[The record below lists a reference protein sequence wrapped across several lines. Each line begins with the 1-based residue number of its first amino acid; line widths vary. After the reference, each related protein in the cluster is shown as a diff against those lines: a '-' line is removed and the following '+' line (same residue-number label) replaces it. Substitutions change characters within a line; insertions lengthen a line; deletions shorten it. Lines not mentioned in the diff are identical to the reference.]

1 VFLDICASEAA
12 NAFVDN
18 LARFAHHHL
27 SRHGALAAAA
37 RALQVD
43 PAKLRRYASRRGSLR
58 ELRDVSFL
66 FELFFVMGF
75 DPATVFS
82 AAQRSSS
89 LITMLALAEGSL
101 EHALSP
107 EFQPFSIIPGRRR
120 GGARGSA
127 DRSAGDD
134 HDLQSEVA

>member
-1 VFLDICASEAA
+1 VDFCVSEASGA
-12 NAFVDN
+12 FIDNVAAFV
-18 LARFAHHHL
+18 RHQL

-58 ELRDVSFL
+58 ELRDIQFIYRVI
-66 FELFFVMGF
+66 EVMGF

-89 LITMLALAEGSL
+89 LATLLALAEGSL
-101 EHALSP
+101 EHRMSP
-107 EFQPFSIIPGRRR
+107 EMQRLGAARDPDHGRH
-120 GGARGSA
+120 
-127 DRSAGDD
+127 RSHLELASSNG
-134 HDLQSEVA
+134 HDFKSDVA